1 MRLVAML
8 TLPGLLLFGMR
19 LHITILAQA
28 LRGMQFSFVLTQP
41 SICCPTLLLIAVLTK
56 PLRCHRSVRM
66 LTLISHF
73 RAAVL
78 LVAVHAHAFC
88 GDWPVFV
95 WTIPSSFT
103 D

>member
-1 MRLVAML
+1 MNKTPVDNKRNSINVLCSEI
-8 TLPGLLLFGMR
+8 GKFLL
-19 LHITILAQA
+19 
-28 LRGMQFSFVLTQP
+28 
-41 SICCPTLLLIAVLTK
+41 
-56 PLRCHRSVRM
+56 
-66 LTLISHF
+66 F

-78 LVAVHAHAFC
+78 LVAVHAHALR